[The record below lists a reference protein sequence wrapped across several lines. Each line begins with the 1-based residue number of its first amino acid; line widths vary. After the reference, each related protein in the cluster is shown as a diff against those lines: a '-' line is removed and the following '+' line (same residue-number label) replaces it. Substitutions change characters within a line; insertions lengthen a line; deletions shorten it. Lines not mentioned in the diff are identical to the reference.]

1 MEIPVIIAVVIGV
14 IYFALVILLH
24 IIREW
29 WQMKNDQIREVNE
42 AERPAIV
49 KPNVYKGK
57 DYEQPLRQRQDFDF
71 NRTIDCHTL

>member
-1 MEIPVIIAVVIGV
+1 MKIPIIIAAIIGV
-14 IYFALVILLH
+14 IYLALVILFN

-49 KPNVYKGK
+49 KPKRFYKGK
-57 DYEQPLRQRQDFDF
+57 GL
-71 NRTIDCHTL
+71 

>member
-49 KPNVYKGK
+49 KRFYKG
-57 DYEQPLRQRQDFDF
+57 
-71 NRTIDCHTL
+71 

>member
-1 MEIPVIIAVVIGV
+1 MEMPIIIAVIIGV

-49 KPNVYKGK
+49 KPKPKGYCK
-57 DYEQPLRQRQDFDF
+57 
-71 NRTIDCHTL
+71 TKTLLY